1 MKLSVIVPVYNAE
14 KYLDKCLTQLMK
26 QQVSGY
32 EVILINDGS
41 KDNSLEILKKW
52 KNDYPDKIVIL
63 DVDNGG
69 QGRARNF
76 ALDIARGEYIGFAD
90 SDDWVDDLMFSKLLS
105 AAERED
111 ADIAVCDS
119 WCVDEHG
126 GKRYEHARPQGTA
139 LSAAGSIW
147 NKIVR
152 RSLVGKIRFPEGVWY
167 EDFSFS
173 AKLLMSTD
181 KIVFLE
187 EALYYYRSGHPS
199 TMRNQNSA
207 KNLDMITVMEDIR
220 ASLSTGHEEDFRFLV
235 INHMLLDSIKRVSYH
250 ETQDKKKV
258 IKQFREYVHK
268 YVPSLLQCESFKKEK
283 RNRKIIMLLNYYGL
297 EDVSRLLL
305 ELKK

>member
-1 MKLSVIVPVYNAE
+1 MKLSLIVPVYNAAE
-14 KYLDKCLTQLMK
+14 YLDKCLTQLMK
-26 QQVSGY
+26 QQVDGY

-41 KDNSLEILKKW
+41 KDDSLEILKKW
-52 KNDYPDKIVIL
+52 KNDHPEKIVIL
-63 DVDNGG
+63 DVENGG
-69 QGRARNF
+69 QGRARNL

-90 SDDWVDDLMFSKLLS
+90 SDDWVDDAMFEKLLS
-105 AAERED
+105 AAGEAD

-119 WCVDEHG
+119 WCVEDTG
-126 GKRYEHARPQGTA
+126 MRYEHARPQGTA

-152 RSLVGKIRFPEGVWY
+152 RSLIGDIRFPEGVWY

-173 AKLLMSTD
+173 AKLLMSTE

-220 ASLSTGHEEDFRFLV
+220 LFLSPGQEEDFRFLV
-235 INHMLLDSIKRVSYH
+235 INHMLLDSIKRVSY
-250 ETQDKKKV
+250 QKSADRKKV
-258 IKQFREYVHK
+258 IRRFREYVHR
-268 YVPSLLQCESFKKEK
+268 YVPSLLGCESFQKEK
-283 RNRKIIMLLNYYGL
+283 RNRKIVMLLNYYGM
-297 EDVSRLLL
+297 EDLSRFLL